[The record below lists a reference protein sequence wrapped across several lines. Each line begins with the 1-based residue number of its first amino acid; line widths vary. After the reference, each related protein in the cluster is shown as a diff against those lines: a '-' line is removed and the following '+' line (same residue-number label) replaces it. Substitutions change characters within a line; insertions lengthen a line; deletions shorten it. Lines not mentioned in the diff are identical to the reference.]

1 MRTSTGSISV
11 MKMVQNAV
19 IRNGNEKNTIA

>member
-11 MKMVQNAV
+11 MKISQNAS
-19 IRNGNEKNTIA
+19 IRNGKRKYTTE

>member
-11 MKMVQNAV
+11 MKISQNAV
-19 IRNGNEKNTIA
+19 RRNGKRKNTTA